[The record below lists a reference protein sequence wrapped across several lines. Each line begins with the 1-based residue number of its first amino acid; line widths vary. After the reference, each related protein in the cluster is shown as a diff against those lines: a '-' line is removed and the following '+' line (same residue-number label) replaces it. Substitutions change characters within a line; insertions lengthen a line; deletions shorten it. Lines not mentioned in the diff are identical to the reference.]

1 MALTEEQIIELKKQL
16 SEQIKNLPE
25 DQKKQA
31 QDQIDSMTSDALE
44 SMLKQQQEKQQIF
57 RQIVEGKIPSK
68 KIAENEDALAI
79 LDIKPIS
86 KGHTLIIPKIAVK
99 KAKDI
104 SQNTF
109 NLAKEVVKQAHEKLD
124 TESAEILTQFNFGEI
139 IINVIPIY
147 DKSLNLDSPRTEI
160 SEEEL
165 EKISQKMK
173 LEKKVEII
181 KETKKEKETIK
192 LNRKIP

>member
-1 MALTEEQIIELKKQL
+1 M
-16 SEQIKNLPE
+16 
-25 DQKKQA
+25 
-31 QDQIDSMTSDALE
+31 
-44 SMLKQQQEKQQIF
+44 
-57 RQIVEGKIPSK
+57 
-68 KIAENEDALAI
+68 
-79 LDIKPIS
+79 
-86 KGHTLIIPKIAVK
+86 HTAFV
-99 KAKDI
+99 I

-109 NLAKEVVKQAHEKLD
+109 NLAKQIANQAHEKLD

-165 EKISQKMK
+165 EKISRKMK

-181 KETKKEKETIK
+181 KETEKEKETIK

>member
-86 KGHTLIIPKIAVK
+86 
-99 KAKDI
+99 
-104 SQNTF
+104 
-109 NLAKEVVKQAHEKLD
+109 
-124 TESAEILTQFNFGEI
+124 
-139 IINVIPIY
+139 
-147 DKSLNLDSPRTEI
+147 
-160 SEEEL
+160 
-165 EKISQKMK
+165 
-173 LEKKVEII
+173 
-181 KETKKEKETIK
+181 
-192 LNRKIP
+192 